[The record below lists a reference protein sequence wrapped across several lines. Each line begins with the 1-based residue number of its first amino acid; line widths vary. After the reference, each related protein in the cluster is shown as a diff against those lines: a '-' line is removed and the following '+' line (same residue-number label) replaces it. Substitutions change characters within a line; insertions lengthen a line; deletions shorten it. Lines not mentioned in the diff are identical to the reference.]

1 MMKIRKLFQGW
12 RFSWCWYW
20 QNTLAAKMIWA
31 TFCHIGI
38 EAGTYKGNYI
48 ELTVVILGA
57 GFDVQWYPP
66 TESQDEFI
74 DEMNERVAEAKEQFG
89 ITEDAT

>member
-1 MMKIRKLFQGW
+1 MKIRKLFQGW
-12 RFSWCWYW
+12 EFRWYWYW
-20 QNTLAAKMIWA
+20 QNMSATKMFWA

-38 EAGTYKGNYI
+38 EAGIYKGKYI

-57 GFDVQWYPP
+57 GFGVHWYPP

-89 ITEDAT
+89 ITEDAI